1 VISRI
6 SWLRFSSQVV
16 FALSYSIGGEVG
28 RGQDA
33 SYAGKHFRMGFMTM
47 PAPQDRLPHP
57 CSSGF
62 TVRSQS
68 LHSVGGTE
76 DDSSCGSRRQP
87 PPKPKRDPS
96 TKLSTSSE
104 TVNSTAASKSGR
116 SLERAEGKFTVPA
129 SHSPPRAST
138 SGHLFPSPGSQE
150 RNIKGRRHCSVLLN
164 NNQSY

>member
-1 VISRI
+1 MGSIALLDFGDDLKWVIVAFLSND
-6 SWLRFSSQVV
+6 SSPRMPEPKDRKG
-16 FALSYSIGGEVG
+16 SIGGEVG
-28 RGQDA
+28 RGHDPG
-33 SYAGKHFRMGFMTM
+33 YVGKHFRMGFMTM

-104 TVNSTAASKSGR
+104 TVNSTVATKGGR
-116 SLERAEGKFTVPA
+116 PAERPEGELP
-129 SHSPPRAST
+129 
-138 SGHLFPSPGSQE
+138 GHAP
-150 RNIKGRRHCSVLLN
+150 
-164 NNQSY
+164 